1 MSDTFSD
8 YKWALLQTSLECAV
22 PMWMHELQHFSSAHL
37 HRRAHH
43 CAQVVAEKGD
53 VLQFKGK
60 GSAEAFNRLAEGIA
74 VMALLIGKVDVL
86 GCHFEAPPG
95 YEVAS

>member
-1 MSDTFSD
+1 
-8 YKWALLQTSLECAV
+8 
-22 PMWMHELQHFSSAHL
+22 MWVAKLRHAPREQLHE
-37 HRRAHH
+37 RAHH

-74 VMALLIGKVDVL
+74 VMTLLMGKVDVL
-86 GCHFEAPPG
+86 GCHFEA
-95 YEVAS
+95 